1 MCIFDPTNN
10 GRVIILEE
18 VISLGIYSAAQAYS
32 KIMDYE
38 YRFVVVRNRNTKPIE
53 IILHFEKDDFHHLCG
68 LHKLVDIE
76 GIRSEKR
83 EIVFDKIIQGI
94 YTDNMFSKSFA
105 YDSIADRIDC
115 LESLQNILDDK
126 NVIFKFN
133 KNVNKH
139 SKIEAD
145 YIINSEINEIRRYYF
160 IFENSNKQYSGCSCF
175 SRTQDKKDYTKG
187 HTPYTILYKGKIN
200 LNTQKREDLY
210 FAPSYKK
217 ELDQKY
223 AKSQSIRTD
232 NIKQI
237 KFDNPTPQNILHNS
251 SGTAAAVLPAPN
263 PFKNLFNGLKNL
275 FKKQDKT
282 PAPAVQADMQSEI
295 IKNEIIEENTVPS
308 KLDELIEARAAFVE
322 NKITL
327 KEYQQALT
335 SYIYSFNGK
344 EMWTEAAE
352 ILRKQLKECPD
363 NHKKPINYEIDT
375 IERNFKKRFAPKPP
389 EHKQTLDEIKR
400 TAHEQYIKMQNEKSK
415 SEKEEVTVNNYHER

>member
-1 MCIFDPTNN
+1 M
-10 GRVIILEE
+10 
-18 VISLGIYSAAQAYS
+18 GIYSAAQAYS

-38 YRFVVVRNRNTKPIE
+38 YRFVVVRNRNTKPVE

-105 YDSIADRIDC
+105 YDSITDRIDC

-145 YIINSEINEIRRYYF
+145 YVINSEISEIRRYYF
-160 IFENSNKQYSGCSCF
+160 IFENSNKKYSGCSCF
-175 SRTQDKKDYTKG
+175 SRTKDKNDYTKG

-200 LNTQKREDLY
+200 LNTQKCEDLY

-223 AKSQSIRTD
+223 AKSQSIQTD

-237 KFDNPTPQNILHNS
+237 KFDNPTSQNILHNN
-251 SGTAAAVLPAPN
+251 SGAAAAVLPVPN
-263 PFKNLFNGLKNL
+263 PFKKLINGLKNL
-275 FKKQDKT
+275 FKKQDKP
-282 PAPAVQADMQSEI
+282 PAPAVQADEQSES
-295 IKNEIIEENTVPS
+295 IKNESIEENIVPS
-308 KLDELIEARAAFVE
+308 KFDELIEAREAFAE
-322 NKITL
+322 EKITMT
-327 KEYQQALT
+327 EYKQAIGNYMRSLN
-335 SYIYSFNGK
+335 SK
-344 EMWTEAAE
+344 EMWTEAANN
-352 ILRKQLKECPD
+352 LRKQLEECPD
-363 NHKKPINYEIDT
+363 NMKKCIDFELGS
-375 IERNFKKRFAPKPP
+375 IELNIKRKFPQ
-389 EHKQTLDEIKR
+389 KQTLDEIR
-400 TAHEQYIKMQNEKSK
+400 SAAHEQYVKLQTENKAA
-415 SEKEEVTVNNYHER
+415 EKEITTEKNKTER